1 MELRWCERRSGDE
14 EWHENLEAGLER
26 GRTGNQGGEA
36 KELPALPVA
45 IIVFVSIL
53 VAIVV
58 V

>member
-1 MELRWCERRSGDE
+1 MKLRWCERRSGDE
-14 EWHENLEAGLER
+14 EWHENPEAGLER